1 MLAAGPARAVDI
13 DLQVL
18 RPDFDVGGL
27 LDLRD
32 DLDQRERRMAPV
44 RLVEWRQ
51 PNQPVNAALRAE
63 PAESALTRDSD
74 ADALI
79 AGLFTRRLVENLA
92 VHLVAFRPAQVH
104 PQQYLGPI
112 LRVPPTRADIAADQ
126 RRVLGVPSRQENV
139 NLLLPQV
146 SNPD

>member
-1 MLAAGPARAVDI
+1 MLAASPARSVDI

-18 RPDFDVGGL
+18 RPDFDVGSL

-63 PAESALTRDSD
+63 PAEGGLTRDSD
-74 ADALI
+74 GDALI

-92 VHLVAFRPAQVH
+92 VHLVAFGPAQVR
-104 PQQYLGPI
+104 PQQHLGPI
-112 LRVPPTRADIAADQ
+112 LRVRPPPAGLDADQ
-126 RRVLGVPSRQENV
+126 GRVLGSPLGESEV
-139 NLLLPQV
+139 NRLCA
-146 SNPD
+146 SAAM